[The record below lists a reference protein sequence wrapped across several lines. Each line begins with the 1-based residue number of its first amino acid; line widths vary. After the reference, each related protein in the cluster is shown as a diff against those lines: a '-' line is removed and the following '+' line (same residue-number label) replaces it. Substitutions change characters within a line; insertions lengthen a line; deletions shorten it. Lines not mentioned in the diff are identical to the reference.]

1 LKVNSPKI
9 RVSLFFIIIVI
20 SSVYMNK
27 QNLIIYDFTELFSIL
42 NEIKNIINF
51 NILNVSK
58 NEFSELELDDL
69 NNFLI
74 ITKNKIPNLEN
85 QIILN
90 NYPLKISKIIE
101 TININFLKNKFN
113 QQSDIDLGFYKLNL
127 NSRKIYND
135 ENELDL
141 TEKEADIIMFL
152 KKSKKAVSIDVLQT
166 EVWGHSSKLDTHT
179 VETHIYRLRK
189 KMSNKF
195 KNDNFI
201 QSTKSGYNIK

>member
-1 LKVNSPKI
+1 
-9 RVSLFFIIIVI
+9 
-20 SSVYMNK
+20 MNK

-42 NEIKNIINF
+42 NEIKDILNF
-51 NILNVSK
+51 KILNVSK

-152 KKSKKAVSIDVLQT
+152 KKSKKPVSIDVLQT

-189 KMSNKF
+189 KISNKF

-201 QSTKSGYNIK
+201 QSTKSGYNIQ

>member
-1 LKVNSPKI
+1 
-9 RVSLFFIIIVI
+9 
-20 SSVYMNK
+20 MNK

-42 NEIKNIINF
+42 NEIKNILNF

-58 NEFSELELDDL
+58 NEFSELELDNL

-127 NSRKIYND
+127 NSRKIYDD
-135 ENELDL
+135 ENELGL

-189 KMSNKF
+189 KMKL
-195 KNDNFI
+195 
-201 QSTKSGYNIK
+201 